1 MPKGYIIFIETI
13 NDQAGYDRYI
23 GKVVPTLMKHRGTVL
38 VAQDES
44 EVIEGEWPAPKT
56 VVLEFDS
63 VEAARDWYQSPEYQ
77 AVIGDRPSSADAAAA
92 IVGGFEMP
100 TG

>member
-13 NDQAGYDRYI
+13 TDQAGYEKYV
-23 GKVVPTLMKHRGTVL
+23 GKAVPSIMKHHGTVL

-63 VEAARDWYQSPEYQ
+63 VEAAREWYQSPEYQ
-77 AVIGDRPSSADAAAA
+77 AVIGDRHLSADATAA